1 MSQTQHRIGVFVD
14 VQNIYYTTKAEFGR
28 PFNYRAF
35 WQFLEQQGEITTA
48 IAYAVRSNDDS
59 QIKFQDALRHI
70 GFDVK
75 LKNFIQRKD
84 GSTKADWDV
93 GITIDIMEQAANL
106 DEIILVSGDG
116 DFAILLKHVMQKH
129 RVKTTACGVKN
140 LSANELINTCT
151 TYHAI
156 ENRWLIS

>member
-1 MSQTQHRIGVFVD
+1 MSNTGSKLGVFVD
-14 VQNIYYTTKAEFGR
+14 VQNIYYTTRQEFGR

-35 WQFLEQQGEITTA
+35 WKFLEQKGEITTA
-48 IAYAVRSNDDS
+48 IAYAVKSTDDS
-59 QIKFQDALRHI
+59 QIKFQDALKHI
-70 GFDVK
+70 GFEVK

-93 GITIDIMEQAANL
+93 GITIDIMEMADSL

-116 DFAILLKHVMQKH
+116 DFSILLKHMMKKH
-129 RVKTTACGVKN
+129 GVKTTACGVKN
-140 LSANELINTCT
+140 LTANELINCCT

-156 ENRWLIS
+156 ENHWLIS